1 MTELR
6 VLTTGEAA
14 KYCGVN
20 FRTII
25 RWIERGRLK
34 AYKLPGRGDHRIK
47 QEDFVEFL
55 RENELPVPEELEISA
70 PETYTTPKV
79 LVVDDNPE
87 MAKAIERVFRMQGYE
102 VTTAL
107 DGFVAG
113 SLLSTIKPNLITLD
127 LRMPGID
134 GFEVLK
140 YLRSNEQFKKMKV
153 LVISAESTEKL
164 VKTLELGADDYLQK
178 PFENITLIEKAH
190 RLIAV

>member
-55 RENELPVPEELEISA
+55 RENELPVPEELETGA
-70 PETYTTPKV
+70 LEACTTPKV

-113 SLLSTIKPNLITLD
+113 SLVSTIKPDLITLD

-134 GFEVLK
+134 GFEVLR
-140 YLRSNEQFKKMKV
+140 YLRTNEQFKKMKV
-153 LVISAESTEKL
+153 LVISAESTENL
-164 VKTLELGADDYLQK
+164 IKTLDLGADDFLQK

-190 RLIAV
+190 QLIAV

>member
-55 RENELPVPEELEISA
+55 RENELPVPEELETGA
-70 PETYTTPKV
+70 LEACTTPKV

-113 SLLSTIKPNLITLD
+113 SLVSTIKPDLITLD

-140 YLRSNEQFKKMKV
+140 YLRTNEQFKKMKV
-153 LVISAESTEKL
+153 LVISAESTENL
-164 VKTLELGADDYLQK
+164 IKTLDLGADDFLQK

-190 RLIAV
+190 QLIAV